1 MPTAQQIAQALL
13 QAGAV
18 LLQPDQPFTFASG
31 IKSPV
36 YCDNRIL
43 LGSVA
48 ARRLVTQGFVAQ
60 SAGAE
65 IVAGPATGGIA
76 WAAWA
81 SEILGLPMAYVRSS
95 AKGHGRGQQIEGC
108 TVAGRRVTILED
120 TISTGES
127 ALNAAQALR
136 EAGAIVERCVC
147 IFTWDWVATRNAFA
161 EAELP
166 LVALA
171 TLNDLL
177 AVASAEQRLNSAQQ
191 AIIECWAAAPKTW
204 QPEP

>member
-1 MPTAQQIAQALL
+1 MTTAEQIAEALL

-18 LLQPDQPFTFASG
+18 LLQPDAPFTFASG

-36 YCDNRIL
+36 YCDNRLL
-43 LGSVA
+43 LGEVA
-48 ARRLVTQGFVAQ
+48 ARRLVTQAFVEQ
-60 SAGAE
+60 CAGSE
-65 IVAGPATGGIA
+65 VLAGPATGGIA

-81 SEILGLPMAYVRSS
+81 SEILSLPMTYVRSS
-95 AKGHGRGQQIEGC
+95 AKGHGRSQQIEGAAV
-108 TVAGRRVTILED
+108 TGRRVTVLED

-147 IFTWDWVATRNAFA
+147 IFTWDWAATRSAFA
-161 EAELP
+161 EAQLP

-177 AVASAEQRLNSAQQ
+177 AVAAAQGRLSAPQRAVVERWVADPRN
-191 AIIECWAAAPKTW
+191 W
-204 QPEP
+204 QP